1 MNIDR
6 LIDECNKFT
15 DVPNSM
21 LRWVY
26 IALENVKYKATLMSL
41 VFLQTFYVRN

>member
-26 IALENVKYKATLMSL
+26 IALENVKYKATPDEFS
-41 VFLQTFYVRN
+41 VFTDFYVRN